1 MVFIIALLGNH
12 MRETGFGL
20 QALNHEALDKLPVGT
35 SFDDG
40 VVAVVGQVGR

>member
-20 QALNHEALDKLPVGT
+20 QALHHEALDKLPAGT
-35 SFDDG
+35 GLDDG
-40 VVAVVGQVGR
+40 VVAVVGQVGC